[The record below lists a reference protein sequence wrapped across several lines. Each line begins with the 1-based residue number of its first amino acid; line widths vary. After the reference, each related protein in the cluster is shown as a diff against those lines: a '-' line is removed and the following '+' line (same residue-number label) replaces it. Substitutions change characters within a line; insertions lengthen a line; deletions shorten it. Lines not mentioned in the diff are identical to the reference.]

1 MNDNYKLFF
10 LMFVVLCS
18 LDAIY
23 IIYHITLYI
32 YTHIYIYIK
41 YVIDLK
47 LLFFKT
53 LWDWMSRVESHTIS
67 SIYDLMDAFNLCSW
81 LYWSP
86 AGCIRCVDLDDSSF
100 NV

>member
-53 LWDWMSRVESHTIS
+53 LWDWMSSVESHTIS